1 MSNKIYSGSAK
12 VVQTKFG
19 EMWKVS
25 FSKSDLTK
33 LVQYQNDNDTEW
45 VNLVIKE
52 KQQKVEGKPTH
63 YLEVDE
69 WKPNTGKEKNEFN
82 LNSEKNEMV
91 NKFETDALP
100 F

>member
-69 WKPNTGKEKNEFN
+69 WKPVE
-82 LNSEKNEMV
+82 V
-91 NKFETDALP
+91 ANKPATARTMESDPLP

>member
-25 FSKSDLTK
+25 FSKSDLAK

-52 KQQKVEGKPTH
+52 KQQKVEGKPSH

-69 WKPNTGKEKNEFN
+69 WKPVE
-82 LNSEKNEMV
+82 V
-91 NKFETDALP
+91 ANKPATARTMESDPLP

>member
-19 EMWKVS
+19 DMWKVS

-69 WKPNTGKEKNEFN
+69 WKPVE
-82 LNSEKNEMV
+82 V
-91 NKFETDALP
+91 ANKPATARTMESDPLP

>member
-25 FSKSDLTK
+25 LSKSDLAK

-69 WKPNTGKEKNEFN
+69 WKPVE
-82 LNSEKNEMV
+82 V
-91 NKFETDALP
+91 ANKPATARTMESDALP

>member
-19 EMWKVS
+19 DMWKVS
-25 FSKSDLTK
+25 FSKSDLAK

-69 WKPNTGKEKNEFN
+69 WKP
-82 LNSEKNEMV
+82 V
-91 NKFETDALP
+91 DVANKPTTARTMEASDLP